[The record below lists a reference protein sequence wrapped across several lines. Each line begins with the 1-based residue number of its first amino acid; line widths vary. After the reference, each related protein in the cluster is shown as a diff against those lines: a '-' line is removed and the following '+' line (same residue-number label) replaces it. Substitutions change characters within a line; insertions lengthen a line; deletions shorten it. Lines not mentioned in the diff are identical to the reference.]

1 MNKLIAQRFID
12 ANNLKVTLDVCGS
25 SPYPQKA
32 IWKAQHICVAE
43 DFSKATLP
51 DESKCGEIIVQHQL
65 KVAHYSVLEHAFV
78 RLDCTN
84 FNHDT
89 VMQLRTHS
97 ASSMLVQSGRYTGK
111 RFIAVANDDLLV
123 EDVFWF
129 KPIGEYVNREGK
141 KYEITQNLI
150 EERGHIC
157 YKACIDYEHELLT
170 GVAEEDARNCL
181 PQNIKQAFCLAANLK
196 DLFHVIDQRSLAD
209 AQVECQVWSYMVM
222 QLLLDYCPEIASW
235 YVNSRYTRARLAP

>member
-1 MNKLIAQRFID
+1 MNNLLAESFINV
-12 ANNLKVTLDVCGS
+12 NNLKVTLDPCGS
-25 SPYPQKA
+25 SPYPQQA
-32 IWKAQHICVAE
+32 IWQAQHICVAE

-51 DESKCGEIIVQHQL
+51 DESKCGQIIVQHQL

-78 RLDCTN
+78 RFNCLN

-111 RFIAVANDDLLV
+111 RFIAVADGELPV
-123 EDVFWF
+123 ETTFWF
-129 KPIGEYVNREGK
+129 KPEGEHTDRNGAKYYYGDKDIEDDEDDCSFACERYAEKIK
-141 KYEITQNLI
+141 KGYS
-150 EERGHIC
+150 EEH
-157 YKACIDYEHELLT
+157 
-170 GVAEEDARNCL
+170 ARNCL

-209 AQVECQVWSYMVM
+209 AQVEAQVWSYMVM
-222 QLLLDYCPEIASW
+222 QLLLEYCPEIADW
-235 YVNSRYTRARLAP
+235 YLKNRYTKARLAP

>member
-1 MNKLIAQRFID
+1 MNKLLAQKFIE
-12 ANNLKVTLDVCGS
+12 ANNLKVTLDTCGS
-25 SPYPQKA
+25 SPDPQQA
-32 IWKAQHICVAE
+32 IWKAQHICVSE

-51 DESKCGEIIVQHQL
+51 DETKCGQIIVQHQL
-65 KVAHYSVLEHAFV
+65 KVAHYSVLEHAFI
-78 RLDCTN
+78 RFDCQN

-97 ASSMLVQSGRYTGK
+97 ASSMLVQSGRYTSK
-111 RFIAVANDDLLV
+111 RFIDVADCELSV
-123 EDVFWF
+123 EEVFWF
-129 KPIGEYVNREGK
+129 KPEGQHTDRNGA
-141 KYEITQNLI
+141 KYYYNDKDIQTDKDECSLACERYAEKISKCMS
-150 EERGHIC
+150 EEH
-157 YKACIDYEHELLT
+157 
-170 GVAEEDARNCL
+170 ARNCL

-235 YVNSRYTRARLAP
+235 YVNSRYTKARLAP

>member
-1 MNKLIAQRFID
+1 MNKLIAQNFIA
-12 ANNLKVTLDVCGS
+12 ANNLKVTLDSCGS
-25 SPYPQKA
+25 SPFPQQA
-32 IWKAQHICVAE
+32 IWKSQHICVAE

-51 DESKCGEIIVQHQL
+51 DESKCGQIIVQHQL
-65 KVAHYSVLEHAFV
+65 KVAHYSVLEHAYIRFE
-78 RLDCTN
+78 CQG

-97 ASSMLVQSGRYTGK
+97 ASSMLVQSGRYTSK
-111 RFIAVANDDLLV
+111 RFIAVANDDLPV
-123 EDVFWF
+123 GNVFWF

-141 KYEITQNLI
+141 KYEITQDLI
-150 EERGHIC
+150 DERKLIC
-157 YKACIDYEHELLT
+157 YNSCHDYEHEMLM

-222 QLLLDYCPEIASW
+222 QLLLYYCPEIADW
-235 YVNSRYTRARLAP
+235 YLKNRYTKARLAP